1 MGPVSAASVR
11 AVSVRALSVRALS
24 DAADLVRAGR
34 SRSALA
40 AASSGERNRGEN
52 EGVAVDRRRFP
63 DSAAPT
69 SPVTIDIS
77 GRGRRTGA
85 CVPDFFSVVGSAVAS
100 GAVFPAAAL
109 RAFLAGALSA
119 GAFSAR
125 AARAGFSTGASS
137 VAVAASDVVSP
148 PPARLANHVSS
159 TSRVTPDWALLTSTP
174 MPAMAARNSLLVI
187 PTALAAAC
195 ARIFSGSALRSS
207 MVRFES
213 DTCLLWPDS
222 GRDHVTGVLR

>member
-1 MGPVSAASVR
+1 M
-11 AVSVRALSVRALS
+11 
-24 DAADLVRAGR
+24 
-34 SRSALA
+34 
-40 AASSGERNRGEN
+40 
-52 EGVAVDRRRFP
+52 DRRRFP

-119 GAFSAR
+119 GAFRAGFSVSAVSAGPFSPRSLSAGAFSAAAFLAGAFLAGAFSAR

-137 VAVAASDVVSP
+137 VAVAASDVVAP